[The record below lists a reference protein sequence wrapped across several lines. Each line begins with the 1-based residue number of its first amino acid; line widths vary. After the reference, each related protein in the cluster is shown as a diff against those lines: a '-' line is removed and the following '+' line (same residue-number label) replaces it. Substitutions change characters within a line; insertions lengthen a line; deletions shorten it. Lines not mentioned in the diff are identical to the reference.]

1 MKPED
6 AWGARWANCAHPL
19 SHQFMSIACEKE
31 SLVVLAA
38 DLTTV
43 EEIVQIVEDV
53 GDHVH
58 VDKKK
63 EWGQYFFQIILYIR
77 AP

>member
-1 MKPED
+1 MKAED

-38 DLTTV
+38 DLPTV
-43 EEIVQIVEDV
+43 EEIVQIIEDV
-53 GDHVH
+53 GDHVCAL
-58 VDKKK
+58 KTM
-63 EWGQYFFQIILYIR
+63 
-77 AP
+77 

>member
-1 MKPED
+1 MKAED
-6 AWGARWANCAHPL
+6 AWGARWVNCAHPL

-38 DLTTV
+38 DMPTV

-53 GDHVH
+53 GVNRLHLDVMLSLIH
-58 VDKKK
+58 KS
-63 EWGQYFFQIILYIR
+63 EPTRPY
-77 AP
+77 